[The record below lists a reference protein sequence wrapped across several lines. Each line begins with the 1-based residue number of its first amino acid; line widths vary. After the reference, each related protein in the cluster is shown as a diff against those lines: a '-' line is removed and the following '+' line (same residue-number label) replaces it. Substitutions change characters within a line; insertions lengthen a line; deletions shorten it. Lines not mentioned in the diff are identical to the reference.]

1 MLFRSMKDKTMLN
14 TELQGVETDNNEV
27 GAHINQRQ
35 NNAEHRTIGVET
47 DNNEV
52 GAHTNQRQTNAEH
65 RTIGRGNG

>member
-1 MLFRSMKDKTMLN
+1 MMKDKTMLN

-47 DNNEV
+47 DNNE
-52 GAHTNQRQTNAEH
+52 AHSNQ
-65 RTIGRGNG
+65 